1 MEVTDMFSINCA
13 SEADTV
19 RVGKL
24 LAGLLQDGDVV
35 LLDGDLGTGK
45 TTLVIAAATALGADP
60 KEVTSPTFS
69 LMNLYHGRGIEIK
82 HFDLYR
88 INWPEELEDIG
99 FSEYAG
105 GDGVTFIEWAELFPD
120 AMPEENLELKLTREG
135 EGRKVELLPHGKP
148 YEELVR
154 ALLAQ
159 KDQEG

>member
-1 MEVTDMFSINCA
+1 MFSINCA

-105 GDGVTFIEWAELFPD
+105 HDGITFIEWAELFMEY
-120 AMPEENLELKLTREG
+120 MPEESLEIRLERDGDGRRLTF
-135 EGRKVELLPHGKP
+135 VPHGAH
-148 YEELVR
+148 YEELCRKV
-154 ALLAQ
+154 
-159 KDQEG
+159 QEKC

>member
-1 MEVTDMFSINCA
+1 M
-13 SEADTV
+13 
-19 RVGKL
+19 
-24 LAGLLQDGDVV
+24 
-35 LLDGDLGTGK
+35 
-45 TTLVIAAATALGADP
+45 P
-60 KEVTSPTFS
+60 
-69 LMNLYHGRGIEIK
+69 
-82 HFDLYR
+82 
-88 INWPEELEDIG
+88 
-99 FSEYAG
+99 G